1 MRLIRIATGALLVG
15 STAATSRV
23 EGSKGLLMP
32 TSPLAKGPTG
42 EFLSKKMKERIVGT
56 ALVMPA
62 QVHIVKAGMR
72 GREEMLSQADR
83 VSVALVQA
91 VLKCLAEKGIRPTA
105 ALPGDTD
112 AGSGDSPAEI
122 SGLQQKFD
130 SMSVQ
135 MMSHPKDIEK
145 DRFTMGDDMPGMISS
160 GNSNLVVFIRANGG
174 AETKGKGFAYNG
186 VAAALLFSRT
196 MIDVTVTIVD
206 A

>member
-1 MRLIRIATGALLVG
+1 MRLIRIATVVLLVW
-15 STAATSRV
+15 STAATSRL
-23 EGSKGLLMP
+23 EGSKGLFIP

-42 EFLSKKMKERIVGT
+42 EFLSRKMKEKIVGT

-62 QVHIVKAGMR
+62 QVQIVKDGMR
-72 GREEMLSQADR
+72 GREEVLSQADP

-112 AGSGDSPAEI
+112 AGADDSRAEI
-122 SGLQQKFD
+122 AGLQQKFD
-130 SMSVQ
+130 SISVQ

-145 DRFTMGDDMPGMISS
+145 DRFTMGDDMPGIISS

-174 AETKGKGFAYNG
+174 
-186 VAAALLFSRT
+186 
-196 MIDVTVTIVD
+196 
-206 A
+206 